1 MTQVDLFNKPV
12 AKEICWK
19 LSLITK
25 NMSINI
31 KQLSNK
37 LQANEY
43 QIEGTFS
50 IESLL
55 IMIFYGDE

>member
-1 MTQVDLFNKPV
+1 MNIPV
-12 AKEICWK
+12 VKEICWK

-25 NMSINI
+25 YKSINI

-50 IESLL
+50 IESSL
-55 IMIFYGDE
+55 IMVFYGDE